1 MQNMENRLKQEL
13 ATQVKIKNKNMYS
26 HNLRLRGN
34 VIYELSKAMYCRQE
48 IKQYIY
54 NECDKRSSIIG
65 ETGA

>member
-1 MQNMENRLKQEL
+1 MCSYTMWLWR
-13 ATQVKIKNKNMYS
+13 
-26 HNLRLRGN
+26 N

>member
-1 MQNMENRLKQEL
+1 
-13 ATQVKIKNKNMYS
+13 MYS
-26 HNLRLRGN
+26 HNLRLWGN